1 MSVATYDISAM
12 VSKDLLQGKVRNDM
26 TFMVAGQG
34 GDGSLTIIALLS
46 KVLLQ
51 RGYSIYRTSN
61 IASRIKGGHAA
72 AFIRATTES
81 RGCLG
86 DRVDIL
92 VAFDIEAVQK
102 ASANLAEDCIVIFDS
117 SRGTLPPGLVPGTG
131 LLIPVPFSRLAVRD
145 LRRDLFKNS
154 LGFGLLGRIIG
165 LLDKEAEA
173 SLLQQFRTL
182 SAAQLEPNLRA
193 LKEGQAFANGAGIVG
208 SHSILTLPQLEK
220 QGERMFISGNHAVAM
235 GFMAAGGRF
244 FAGYPITPAT
254 DVMNFLT
261 KHLPAVGGVVM
272 QAEDELAAINLVIG
286 AALTGVRAMTGSSGP
301 GIALMQESIGHCGSA
316 EIPLVIIDC
325 QRSGP
330 STGMPTK
337 PEQSDINMLTRG
349 GNGDYPHIVLAP
361 GDPVECFHAGVLATN
376 LASRAQ
382 CPVIVA
388 LDAVCHDDFT
398 VPKFDLDAVVID
410 MGKRVTESELDQMEQ
425 YRRYEITDDGISAMS
440 FPGTRNAMNLV
451 TGNER
456 DEWGR
461 VTTEPGNRV
470 RMMDKR
476 SRKLETVKPMLP
488 KAVEWGDASSPTG
501 IIGVGI
507 LGAVIAEAA
516 ERLEKQGHRFHC
528 HRPLTLWP
536 VPQET
541 IDFINSHERVY
552 IVEQSEGAQ
561 LAALLRSEGAE
572 PGRIVSILRYD
583 GLQYT
588 AGEMMQEI
596 LARETQA

>member
-72 AFIRATTES
+72 AFIRASTES
-81 RGCLG
+81 RSCLG

-165 LLDKEAEA
+165 LLDEEAEA
-173 SLLQQFRTL
+173 SLRQQFRTL

-208 SHSILTLPQLEK
+208 SQSILTLPELEK

-516 ERLEKQGHRFHC
+516 ERLKKQGHRFHC

-596 LARETQA
+596 LARETQP